1 MVAVQSAAQ
10 ALTGTLSGRP
20 MPPRLTSATTPAL
33 AYWRRRR
40 ALLQRELAQRA
51 GVDLA
56 SVQRGERGLA
66 LRLDTVRRLAQ
77 ALNIEPADLMAQ
89 PPEG

>member
-1 MVAVQSAAQ
+1 
-10 ALTGTLSGRP
+10 
-20 MPPRLTSATTPAL
+20 MPPRLTSAQVPAL
-33 AYWRRRR
+33 AHWRRRR

-66 LRLDTVRRLAQ
+66 LRLDTVRRLAE
-77 ALNIEPADLMAQ
+77 ALGVEPDQLMAQ
-89 PPEG
+89 PPES